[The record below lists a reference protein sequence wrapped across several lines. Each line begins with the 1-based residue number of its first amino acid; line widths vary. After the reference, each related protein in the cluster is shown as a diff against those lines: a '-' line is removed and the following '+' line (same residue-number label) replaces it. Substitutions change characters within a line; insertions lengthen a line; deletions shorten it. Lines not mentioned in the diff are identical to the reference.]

1 MPSEDSRECVTIHH
15 SNEAD
20 DVVSDDT
27 DNVVMIPAH
36 FPVLPVAGSG
46 SYVTNVIVSSMC
58 TCCTGQQARRCSV
71 NVGEWKISISEL
83 FNSS

>member
-36 FPVLPVAGSG
+36 VPMLPVAGSG
-46 SYVTNVIVSSMC
+46 YVTNVIGSSMC
-58 TCCTGQQARRCSV
+58 TCCRGQQARRCSV
-71 NVGEWKISISEL
+71 NVGESKRFSVGQL
-83 FNSS
+83 